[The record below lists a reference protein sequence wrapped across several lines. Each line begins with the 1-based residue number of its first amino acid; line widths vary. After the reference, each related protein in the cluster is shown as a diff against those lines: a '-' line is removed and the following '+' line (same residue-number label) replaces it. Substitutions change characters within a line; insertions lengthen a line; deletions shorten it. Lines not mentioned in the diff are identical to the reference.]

1 MLKETED
8 IDMEKNTH
16 NSPKTEKGIAY
27 CGLACCLCSH
37 NEACPGCQAGGC
49 DIHSWCE
56 NYRCCREQGLN
67 GCWEC
72 DHFSCRSGMLSKA
85 RARAFVRFAREQGP
99 KELIRCLRRN
109 MENHILYH
117 YEGQLTGDYDQ
128 TESEEE
134 ILAMIRWGRSQSPD
148 DGRGDQT

>member
-72 DHFSCRSGMLSKA
+72 DHFSCRSGMLFQSKSPGLCP
-85 RARAFVRFAREQGP
+85 VRP
-99 KELIRCLRRN
+99 
-109 MENHILYH
+109 
-117 YEGQLTGDYDQ
+117 
-128 TESEEE
+128 
-134 ILAMIRWGRSQSPD
+134 
-148 DGRGDQT
+148 